1 MFEIE
6 FGYFMNG
13 LKEKYLGSRNFYRNT
28 LAIAFPIML
37 QNGLMNVVNLLDNL
51 MVGRLGT
58 EQMSGVAIA
67 GNLLF
72 VFQMA
77 IFGAVSGAGIFGAQF
92 YGKGDH
98 KGVADSLR
106 IKLYVGLVLLMIGEA
121 ILFFKKESLINLYL
135 RAEVNDVAKAAMTLE
150 ASLKYMRIMMISL
163 PFQAAGICYSSSL
176 RECGKTRVPLYA
188 GIAAVITDLVLNW
201 LLIFGNLGFPKL
213 GVEGAAIATVISR
226 IVDCMINIIWT
237 HTHSSK
243 MPYARYLFKKVTVP
257 GALLKQVT
265 IKGLPLMMNEIF
277 WVLSITYLN
286 QIYSEMGLDVVAANN
301 ISVTLSNVFNILFI
315 ALGSAVGI
323 MVGQELGKG
332 LIEKARSTARKLIF
346 FSVISTF
353 GVGLVMIAVSGLF
366 PRLYQTT
373 DVVRELASKLIAF
386 YAVAM
391 PIMAF
396 NHASYFAIRSG
407 GKTFI
412 TLVLDSVYCWTVT
425 VPIAYVLV
433 NYTSINIAYIYLMV
447 QLSEITKCVVA
458 TIFLKKLNWAVNLV
472 EKQQS

>member
-1 MFEIE
+1 
-6 FGYFMNG
+6 MNG
-13 LKEKYLGSRNFYRNT
+13 IREKYIGSKDFYKAT
-28 LAIAFPIML
+28 LAVAFPIML

-58 EQMSGVAIA
+58 EQMSGVSIA

-92 YGKGDH
+92 FGKGNH

-106 IKLYVGLVLLMIGEA
+106 IKLYVGLVLLLIGEA
-121 ILFFKKESLINLYL
+121 ILYFNKESLIGLYL
-135 RAEVNDVAKAAMTLE
+135 HATSADVENAAMTLD
-150 ASLKYMRIMMISL
+150 ASMRYMRIMMFSL

-176 RECGKTRVPLYA
+176 RECGRTKIPLYA
-188 GIAAVITDLVLNW
+188 GIAAVITDLFFNW
-201 LLIFGNLGFPKL
+201 LLIFGNLGFPKM
-213 GVEGAAIATVISR
+213 GVEGAAVATVLSR
-226 IVDCMINIIWT
+226 IVDCMVNIIWT
-237 HTHSSK
+237 HKNSSK
-243 MPYARYLFKKVTVP
+243 IIYPKFLYKQVTVP
-257 GALLKQVT
+257 SSLLKQVT
-265 IKGLPLMMNEIF
+265 VKGLPLMMNEIF
-277 WVLSITYLN
+277 WVLSVTYLN
-286 QIYSEMGLDVVAANN
+286 QVYSERGLDVVAANN

-332 LIEKARSTARKLIF
+332 HIEEAKITARKLIF
-346 FSVISTF
+346 FSVASTF
-353 GVGLVMIAVSGLF
+353 VVGLMMIGVSGLF
-366 PRLYQTT
+366 PRLYVTT
-373 DVVRELASKLIAF
+373 DAVRSLASKLIAF
-386 YAVAM
+386 YAIAM

-407 GKTFI
+407 GKTLI
-412 TLVLDSVYCWTVT
+412 TMLLDSVYCWTVT

-433 NYTSINIAYIYLMV
+433 HYSTLGIAYIYLIV
-447 QLSEITKCVVA
+447 QLSEIAKCTVA

-472 EKQQS
+472 EKQ